1 MEVKLEASWRIYH
14 LFYAICS
21 LAVKT
26 HILSFWVLTSCRVV
40 GGHQLSEIIL
50 PSLEDGKCRW
60 KASRLQGIVIQ
71 STKYIFFCVC
81 FLLSHYLT
89 CSVIRFLFQ
98 ASLCGICGPG
108 YSPNTLVFVC
118 HYHFTNALYLFISP
132 VLCNISNW

>member
-60 KASRLQGIVIQ
+60 QPSRLQGVVIQ
-71 STKYIFFCVC
+71 STKYIFCVC
-81 FLLSHYLT
+81 FLLYHYLIS
-89 CSVIRFLFQ
+89 SVIRFLFQ
-98 ASLCGICGPG
+98 ASLCGPG
-108 YSPNTLVFVC
+108 YSPSTLVFVC
-118 HYHFTNALYLFISP
+118 HYHFANALYLFILLTSAM
-132 VLCNISNW
+132 